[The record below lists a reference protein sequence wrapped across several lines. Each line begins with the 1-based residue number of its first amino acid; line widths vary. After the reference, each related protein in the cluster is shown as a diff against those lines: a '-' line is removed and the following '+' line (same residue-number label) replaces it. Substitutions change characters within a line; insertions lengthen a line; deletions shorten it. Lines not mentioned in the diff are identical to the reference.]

1 MPLIIIEE
9 KEYLTAAE
17 AKAIAENWRYN
28 KFQEWMSNTLA
39 KIALEASKGEVSTII
54 FFDKDLSTKM
64 TIKTLKSLGYRIKS
78 IDSNSNAWVYW
89 D

>member
-17 AKAIAENWRYN
+17 AKAIAENWRHN
-28 KFQEWMSNTLA
+28 KLQDWMSKVLA
-39 KIALEASKGEVSTII
+39 EIALEASKGKLSTII
-54 FFDKDLSTKM
+54 FFDRDLTETSVEA
-64 TIKTLKSLGYRIKS
+64 LKSLGYKVGPLS
-78 IDSNSNAWVYW
+78 PNSNAWVYW